1 MSGSSR
7 SIAAARQKRSGE
19 KPSNFAQ
26 QPNYSQQPNFA
37 QQQPSKNLQQQKQF
51 QNSTQNSNQ
60 KATTVQ
66 PPQRPKLS
74 VSDAFGLV
82 TLRLG
87 RVEQFIQQIS
97 ENGELKSDLSN
108 MSSLPENSQL
118 IDKGVFVNMIS
129 RLDGLEKKDNSNISK
144 QISSLE
150 LELRTTKDLLIS
162 FMAKFEKFSK
172 ETDEKFTD
180 FETAIEEIEKNIVV
194 NSEDEGEPISN
205 DLNSE
210 IINNEEDDDNVEGV
224 TFEISEN

>member
-19 KPSNFAQ
+19 KPSNFA
-26 QPNYSQQPNFA
+26 QQPNFA

-60 KATTVQ
+60 KPTTIQ

-150 LELRTTKDLLIS
+150 LELRNTKDLLNS
-162 FMAKFEKFSK
+162 FMTKFEKFSK
-172 ETDEKFTD
+172 ETDEKFAD

-210 IINNEEDDDNVEGV
+210 IINDEDDDNVEGV